1 MQDLGHDTSSALPQV
16 FKDEPHMTC
25 ERCARTQHHGEHD
38 CAWENAGGGRP
49 PTECWN
55 CKATKEDRM
64 AKLHEPR
71 GLAGFLMEE
80 DMREFTKFMK
90 WQQEQ
95 ANM

>member
-1 MQDLGHDTSSALPQV
+1 M

-25 ERCARTQHHGEHD
+25 ERCTRTQHHWEHD
-38 CAWENAGGGRP
+38 CAWEKGGGS
-49 PTECWN
+49 PTGCWN

-64 AKLHEPR
+64 AKLYEPR

-80 DMREFTKFMK
+80 DMREFKRFMR